1 MLCQRYDLTPDG
13 RVYMDCYIQ
22 DWTPVKPFLPT
33 RPAVL
38 ICPGGA
44 YVMISQREGEPVA
57 LAFAAR
63 GFNAFVLN
71 YSIGFY
77 ARYPNPLL
85 DAATAMMHIRKNA
98 SKWHIDPNKIAIAG
112 FSAGGHVAACLS
124 TMAGREDVLAAL
136 DITDAALI
144 RPNATILGY
153 AVTTVD
159 EHAME
164 GLLLYLAGDRKIS
177 EIEHDASSANFVDEH
192 TPPAFVFGF
201 YNDLLVPLEHSM
213 IYCNAL
219 AAKDIP
225 FELHLFAQ
233 GEHGCAMGDY
243 AAAMGEAGLYDPSV
257 ALWMDLCV
265 NWLEN
270 MFGKPDLGR
279 KYESMLK
286 SSATNR
292 AHLGEGV
299 LPRNVFEAMVT
310 RKTPSKHFSLSTRVG
325 DVLEDSDGYA
335 VLKEY
340 FPDIVS
346 SPRVNELL
354 ELPVQAL
361 VLSLGGAMDQTR
373 ILSLAKALREATP

>member
-1 MLCQRYDLTPDG
+1 MICQRYDLTPDG

-44 YVMISQREGEPVA
+44 YAMISQREGEPVA

-77 ARYPNPLL
+77 ARYPNPIV
-85 DAATAMMHIRKNA
+85 DAATAVKLIRQNA
-98 SKWHIDPNKIAIAG
+98 SKWHIDPNKVAIAG

-124 TMAGREDVLAAL
+124 TMAGCENIMAAAGV
-136 DITDAALI
+136 TDPDEI

-159 EHAME
+159 EKAME
-164 GLLLYLAGDRKIS
+164 GLLLYLAADRKIS
-177 EIEHDASSANFVDEH
+177 EIKYDASSANFVDQH

-201 YNDLLVPLEHSM
+201 YNDLLVPLEHAT
-213 IYCNAL
+213 IYCDAL
-219 AAKDIP
+219 ASHDIP
-225 FELHLFAQ
+225 FELHLFAN

-243 AAAMGEAGLYDPSV
+243 AAAMGEPGLHDPSV

-286 SSATNR
+286 STATNR
-292 AHLGEGV
+292 AHMGEGV
-299 LPRNVFEAMVT
+299 LPRNIFEAMVT
-310 RKTPSKHFSLSTRVG
+310 RKTPNKHFSLSTRVG
-325 DVLEDSDGYA
+325 DVLEDSDA
-335 VLKEY
+335 FEVLKEF
-340 FPDIVS
+340 FPDIVTS
-346 SPRVNELL
+346 SRVNELL
-354 ELPVQAL
+354 DMPVQAL
-361 VLSLGGAMDQTR
+361 VLSAGGAMDQNRT
-373 ILSLAKALREATP
+373 LALAKALREITP